1 MSNESIQSDQAIMR
15 LIVDGDQQALA
26 ALYDRYGGGVFSLIL
41 QVLNDTGL
49 AEEVTQDVFL
59 RVWHGAEKWDA
70 NRGKLSSWLLTIAR
84 HAAIDRLRM
93 EKRRYNISDTPLD
106 NMPAKGS
113 EDWAQRR
120 QIKSLLTLIPP
131 EQAELI
137 ELSYYG
143 GMSHQDIADTTQTP
157 LGTVK
162 TRIRSGMQKLRKLWL
177 ENAD

>member
-1 MSNESIQSDQAIMR
+1 MSNESIQSDQAIMHR
-15 LIVDGDQQALA
+15 IVDGDQQALA
-26 ALYDRYGGGVFSLIL
+26 DLYDRYGGGVFSLIL
-41 QVLNDTGL
+41 QVLNDTGQ
-49 AEEVTQDVFL
+49 AEEVTQDVFM

-93 EKRRYNISDTPLD
+93 EKRRYNIADTPLD

-113 EDWAQRR
+113 ENWAQRR

-131 EQAELI
+131 EQAQLI